1 MIKKTLIFFLY
12 FSVICVNSQNVTVDS
27 QSYTPQQL
35 IEDILI
41 DSNCISNIQVTNTI
55 GGNFGGSDQSYGFFD
70 ATGTTFPFQSGIVLS
85 TGRLV
90 NVPGPNTSL
99 SDDNAPN
106 WSGDAELETALN
118 ESNTI
123 NATILEFDFVSP
135 ANQISFRYLFASEEY
150 QEGNSNTCQYSDLFG
165 FLIKPASAPAT
176 DYENIALIPG
186 TQTPV
191 KVTTVHSGIPG
202 SCDPINE
209 AYFGS
214 WNDSSYQ
221 PINFNGQ
228 TSILT
233 ATANTVPNITYHV
246 KLVIADEQN
255 FRYDS
260 AVFLEAGSFKLT
272 TDLGPNLL
280 EATDNALCNN
290 QTTTLNATQTGAINY
305 KWFRNNVELPTETN
319 AILTVG
325 NAGTYNVEV
334 TLANGCI
341 SYGEVVVE
349 QFPPLVTSNTSL
361 TNCNTGQNGFS
372 TFNLINAD
380 QNITAGN
387 PNLSVLG
394 FYTSQQNAIQQQNEI
409 STPES
414 FQNTSLNQ
422 IVYALIINAQTSCTA
437 ISQITLQISNNN
449 LPSFNLNACDTD
461 EIDGFT
467 IFDLNEITTQIQ
479 ALVPVNA
486 TVNYYL
492 NEADAFANTNS
503 LTLNFENTVIETQT
517 IYAKVVSNGADCYAI
532 TTVNLTVLDSP
543 EIEEDDTK
551 NYCLNNFPETITL
564 QAGVLNDVFHSYS
577 YQWLLNGTDTGIT
590 TPFINANQIGTY
602 TAIVSVPN
610 GCSNSRNI
618 IVTPSS
624 APTIDNIEVTELTA
638 NNTAT
643 VTVSGEGDY
652 EYAINNAFGY
662 YQNQNTFSNLLP
674 GFYTIYV
681 RDKNGC
687 GNAEIEF
694 SILGFPKYFTP
705 NGDNINEVWKPIGSS
720 RNFNSNLELL
730 IFNRYGK
737 LLSKTTALKGW
748 DGTINGFNLPTNDY
762 WFIINHPN
770 GKQYKGHFSLVR

>member
-1 MIKKTLIFFLY
+1 M
-12 FSVICVNSQNVTVDS
+12 
-27 QSYTPQQL
+27 
-35 IEDILI
+35 
-41 DSNCISNIQVTNTI
+41 
-55 GGNFGGSDQSYGFFD
+55 
-70 ATGTTFPFQSGIVLS
+70 
-85 TGRLV
+85 
-90 NVPGPNTSL
+90 
-99 SDDNAPN
+99 
-106 WSGDAELETALN
+106 
-118 ESNTI
+118 
-123 NATILEFDFVSP
+123 
-135 ANQISFRYLFASEEY
+135 
-150 QEGNSNTCQYSDLFG
+150 
-165 FLIKPASAPAT
+165 
-176 DYENIALIPG
+176 
-186 TQTPV
+186 
-191 KVTTVHSGIPG
+191 
-202 SCDPINE
+202 
-209 AYFGS
+209 
-214 WNDSSYQ
+214 
-221 PINFNGQ
+221 
-228 TSILT
+228 
-233 ATANTVPNITYHV
+233 
-246 KLVIADEQN
+246 
-255 FRYDS
+255 
-260 AVFLEAGSFKLT
+260 
-272 TDLGPNLL
+272 
-280 EATDNALCNN
+280 
-290 QTTTLNATQTGAINY
+290 
-305 KWFRNNVELPTETN
+305 
-319 AILTVG
+319 
-325 NAGTYNVEV
+325 
-334 TLANGCI
+334 
-341 SYGEVVVE
+341 
-349 QFPPLVTSNTSL
+349 
-361 TNCNTGQNGFS
+361 
-372 TFNLINAD
+372 
-380 QNITAGN
+380 
-387 PNLSVLG
+387 
-394 FYTSQQNAIQQQNEI
+394 
-409 STPES
+409 
-414 FQNTSLNQ
+414 
-422 IVYALIINAQTSCTA
+422 
-437 ISQITLQISNNN
+437 
-449 LPSFNLNACDTD
+449 
-461 EIDGFT
+461 
-467 IFDLNEITTQIQ
+467 
-479 ALVPVNA
+479 PVNA

-618 IVTPSS
+618 IVTPSN

-687 GNAEIEF
+687 DNAEIEF

-748 DGTINGFNLPTNDY
+748 DGTINGVNLPTNDY